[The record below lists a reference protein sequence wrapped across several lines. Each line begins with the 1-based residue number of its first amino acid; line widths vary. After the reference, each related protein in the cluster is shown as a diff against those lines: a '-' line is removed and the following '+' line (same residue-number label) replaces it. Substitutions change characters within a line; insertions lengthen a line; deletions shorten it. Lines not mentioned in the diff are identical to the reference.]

1 MSSERLSNAPLVG
14 ERITLDEGLRVAA
27 IDRCAGPRIAGDWVG
42 KVFSEYLV
50 EEDAESISFVL
61 TSALSEGTPAHLR
74 TSFLEDGALTRVDLE
89 VSPAPAEGT
98 GRPSKQLWV
107 ICRRAESNATDSR
120 APGLAVSDVSTDES
134 SDASLAV
141 KLVGWPEADLENGMR
156 TVLERAGKRLGAQSA
171 GLVLRPGVG
180 SESVVDEIEW
190 SSAAAEDGA
199 ASVPL
204 SNLRRSAWLQH
215 EMQSGRWVEALPVCV
230 LPEAAGEFRS
240 QLGQVGVAAYLAMP
254 CQPPEGA
261 CEVYLELRFRE
272 ERRALGGAETQV
284 LIRLGELLAGLV
296 RRCQRARF
304 QGELD
309 RRRAL
314 YNVHQAEGYCE
325 IGREG
330 RILAASPSLDR
341 LMGCVT
347 GELIGKQIEAF
358 IHPTDLERTTEALRD
373 VLKGESIDRLV
384 FRARPSEGGTRWLE
398 AIGTPTT
405 NHQGEEIVV
414 SVIRDVSPRE
424 IERVTLLRRFEL
436 ESLIAKLTR
445 KFLATDPD
453 HIDLIVEECLGQIG
467 GAMSALRVSL
477 VWFADGPTG
486 DPTTFR
492 FDREDASDTPETLTR
507 AGLRRFPWSRDQI
520 KQSELLDIPNVA
532 GLPPEAARD
541 RESLEAMGVSSVLAV
556 SANDRGQVSGILT
569 VHGDSVVEA
578 FPDDEKRLL
587 RVLAELCTSALKRQR
602 SEGELRSS
610 EERFRALAEH
620 MRDSIC
626 EVGEDGLLLYASPSY
641 AELLGGEQ
649 DALLGTD
656 PLDCVHPEDR
666 RRATYLF
673 RPGARSRRKG
683 TLVYRAQTL
692 AGRPLFLEA
701 TASEFEGR
709 DGKSRVV
716 VATRDVT
723 ERENARQAL
732 DRQIQL
738 ETRVAELSRFF
749 VDIEIDEIDAGIES
763 RLAVVAE
770 LAESAHC
777 WMYSFATGKD
787 GLERFD
793 WWRGADQTDRLVD
806 PSQSIAN
813 FPYSTGLITGG
824 HVYHVPDVDSLPE
837 EAAAERADMQAR
849 GVKSILGIPIMSAG
863 QFVGCLGFESFERET
878 DWNQETIVLLR
889 MAGEIFYST
898 LRRRQGAEDLRASE
912 SQLIQAQKMEAVG
925 TLAGGIAHDFNN
937 HLAVMLGNARFVRQE
952 VAGPPD
958 VLDAIEDFE
967 RSADHCA
974 QLTRSLLAFSR
985 RSPVE
990 VVPVAVEE
998 LVLGVEDL
1006 VRPLLPRTIDLD
1018 VAILPALGRFEVDR
1032 VQIQQVLVNLLVNA
1046 RDAMPEGGAIR
1057 LQAVRRLLDPSEA
1070 ATEGLADDR
1079 EYVVLSVED
1088 NGVGMDAE
1096 TRSRVFEP
1104 FFTTKELGEGTGLG
1118 LAMAYGIVRQSQGAI
1133 LLESL
1138 PDRGT
1143 TFRVFLPSCG
1153 L

>member
-1 MSSERLSNAPLVG
+1 MSSDSISKGPIAG
-14 ERITLDEGLRVAA
+14 ERIRLDRDLRVAA
-27 IDRCAGPRIAGDWVG
+27 IERASAAPLVGDWVG
-42 KVFSEYLV
+42 KAFTQYLV
-50 EEDAESISFVL
+50 DEDAAAVAFVL
-61 TSALSEGTPAHLR
+61 FSALNEGVPARVR
-74 TSFLEDGALTRVDLE
+74 TAFVEDGKRVSVDLE
-89 VSPAPAEGT
+89 VLPAPGALDGQAATE
-98 GRPSKQLWV
+98 LWV
-107 ICRRAESNATDSR
+107 TCRRADSDESETRAAEPATSQAD
-120 APGLAVSDVSTDES
+120 ADALLAVR
-134 SDASLAV
+134 
-141 KLVGWPEADLENGMR
+141 LVGWPEADLENGIR
-156 TVLERAGKRLGAQSA
+156 TVLERAAQRLGASA
-171 GLVLRPGVG
+171 ATLLLRPEAGGDSSGEAIEYAAPTVEKSDAPGLVSG
-180 SESVVDEIEW
+180 I
-190 SSAAAEDGA
+190 
-199 ASVPL
+199 
-204 SNLRRSAWLQH
+204 RRTSWLQH
-215 EMQSGRWVEALPVCV
+215 EMQSGRWIEGLPVSE
-230 LPEAAGEFRS
+230 LPDAASELRTN
-240 QLGQVGVAAYLAMP
+240 LGRAGVAAYLAMP
-254 CQPPEGA
+254 CQPQDGS

-272 ERRALGGAETQV
+272 QRNALGGAETQK
-284 LIRLGELLAGLV
+284 LIRLGELLAGLFK
-296 RRCQRARF
+296 RHQRARF
-304 QGELD
+304 QGEFD

-325 IGREG
+325 IGRG
-330 RILAASPSLDR
+330 GQILAASPSLDR
-341 LMGCVT
+341 LVGRAAR
-347 GELIGKQIEAF
+347 ELIGKQIEAF
-358 IHPTDLERTTEALRD
+358 IHPADLERTTAALRD
-373 VLKGESIDRLV
+373 VLKGEAIDRLV

-405 NHQGEEIVV
+405 NHRGEEIVV
-414 SVIRDVSPRE
+414 SVVRDISPRE

-445 KFLATDPD
+445 KFLATDAD
-453 HIDLIVEECLGQIG
+453 HIDSIVEECLGQIG

-477 VWFADGPTG
+477 VWFREGPRG
-486 DPTTFR
+486 EPTTYR
-492 FDREDASDTPETLTR
+492 FDRDDASATPESLTR
-507 AGLRRFPWSRDQI
+507 ASLRQFPWSGQQI
-520 KQSELLDIPNVA
+520 AQHELLDIPDVA
-532 GLPPEAARD
+532 GLPPEAALD
-541 RESLEAMGVSSVLAV
+541 RQSLEAMGVSSVLAV
-556 SANDRGQVSGILT
+556 SAHDRGQVSGILT

-610 EERFRALAEH
+610 EERFRALAEN

-649 DALLGTD
+649 DALRGTD
-656 PLDCVHPEDR
+656 PLDCVHAEDR

-683 TLVYRAQTL
+683 TLLYRAQTL

-701 TASEFEGR
+701 TASEFEGN
-709 DGKSRVV
+709 DGKPRVV

-763 RLAVVAE
+763 RLAVVGE
-770 LAESAHC
+770 LAESAHS
-777 WMYSFATGKD
+777 WMYSFATGKE

-793 WWRGADQTDRLVD
+793 WWRDADQTHRLVE
-806 PSQSIAN
+806 PSRSITQ
-813 FPYSTGLITGG
+813 FPYSTGLITRG
-824 HVYHVPDVDSLPE
+824 HLYHVPDIDSLPE
-837 EAAAERADMQAR
+837 EAAPERADMQDR
-849 GVKSILGIPIMSAG
+849 GVKSILGIPIMSGG
-863 QFVGCLGFESFERET
+863 QFVGCLGFESFEHET
-878 DWNQETIVLLR
+878 DWSQETIVLLR

-898 LRRRQGAEDLRASE
+898 LRRRRGAEDLRASE
-912 SQLIQAQKMEAVG
+912 SQLLQAQKMEAVG

-952 VAGPPD
+952 VQGPPE
-958 VLDAIEDFE
+958 VLDAIADFE

-1006 VRPLLPRTIDLD
+1006 VRPLLPRAIDLD

-1070 ATEGLADDR
+1070 ATEGLVVDR

-1096 TRSRVFEP
+1096 TRSRIFEP